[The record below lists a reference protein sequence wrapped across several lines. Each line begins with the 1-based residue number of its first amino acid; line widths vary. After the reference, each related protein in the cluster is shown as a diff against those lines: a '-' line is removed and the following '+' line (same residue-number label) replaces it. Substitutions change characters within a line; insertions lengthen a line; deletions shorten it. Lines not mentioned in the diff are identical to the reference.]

1 MWSNW
6 PKTYFT
12 YMISFAVF
20 HQVSYFHSLL
30 ITVDFLCQFKFMKS
44 LTLKLFLRV
53 SKREI
58 FGTPHI
64 FHAWLARVWYSKV
77 THFTVLDPYLSI
89 HYLGH
94 SLVKASQGRPAESRG
109 GFERRRHLA
118 GQHLGLGLQL
128 PQGRPQDPVRNH
140 RGCQIP
146 RHQSNYIF

>member
-1 MWSNW
+1 MVG
-6 PKTYFT
+6 K
-12 YMISFAVF
+12 
-20 HQVSYFHSLL
+20 SLL
-30 ITVDFLCQFKFMKS
+30 FNGDTFYC
-44 LTLKLFLRV
+44 
-53 SKREI
+53 
-58 FGTPHI
+58 FGP
-64 FHAWLARVWYSKV
+64 
-77 THFTVLDPYLSI
+77 LSI